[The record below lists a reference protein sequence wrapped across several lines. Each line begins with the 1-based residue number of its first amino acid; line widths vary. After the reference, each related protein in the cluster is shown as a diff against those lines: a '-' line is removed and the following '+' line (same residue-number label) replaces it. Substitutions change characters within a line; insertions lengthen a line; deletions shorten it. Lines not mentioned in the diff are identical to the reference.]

1 MQEISLNIL
10 DIVEN
15 SIRAGA
21 RVVSI
26 ALRDNQNAGTLA
38 VTIADDGRGMT
49 PDEAGNAFDP
59 FYTTLEGKRVGLG
72 LPLLKESAE
81 LTGGSVKIKSRSGSG
96 TTLTAVFNRHHLD
109 CPPLGD
115 IVATLKTLLIG
126 YPRVDFHYVH
136 RLGREEVVL
145 DTKALS
151 REYGREFREDIPA
164 VCRVVDSL
172 EPLLVHFKEHETDFE
187 TTLLRRAENRKI
199 PAGD

>member
-21 RVVSI
+21 RVVKI
-26 ALRDNQNAGTLA
+26 VLRDNQNAGTLV
-38 VTIADDGRGMT
+38 VTVADDGRGMT
-49 PDEAGNAFDP
+49 PDESSKAFDP

-96 TTLTAVFNRHHLD
+96 TSLTAVFNRRHLD

>member
-21 RVVSI
+21 RSVNIV
-26 ALRDNQNAGTLA
+26 LRDNQNAGTLT
-38 VTIADDGRGMT
+38 VTIADDGCGMT

-72 LPLLKESAE
+72 LSLLKESAE
-81 LTGGSVKIKSRSGSG
+81 LTGGSVRIKSRPGSG

-126 YPRVDFHYVH
+126 YPDVDFHYVH

-145 DTKALS
+145 DTKILS
-151 REYGREFREDIPA
+151 REYGREFRENIPA

-172 EPLLVHFKEHETDFE
+172 EPLLVHFKEGEMDFKS
-187 TTLLRRAENRKI
+187 TLLQQTNDGEMPI
-199 PAGD
+199 YE